1 MPRTPKKWTEEEDE
15 ILRKAVTGQTH
26 GPYKDWHKIAS
37 ALPGRNNKD
46 CRKRWHY
53 RGNGVIRKGPWKLDE
68 DHRLWTGVQKH
79 GNRWALVAQEV
90 ETRNGDQCA
99 KRWQDAL
106 DPNLDHS
113 DWVDEDDATLLEA
126 VEKYGRN
133 WKTIVEQYF
142 PRRSRLSAKNRYALL
157 ERKREIQ
164 DQISSYTIEPRVTRE
179 RSSSSSPVLSWS
191 KTPSEAASSPSEQP
205 HVVEEPG
212 VPSILDSCST
222 TPGSLQDGMKDII
235 ISDYLLHDQKG
246 NDLNSAPEFYPW
258 PLSPAES
265 SGGVLS
271 SDNKSPHFTH
281 QSCPPGTETWTTG
294 FFDDIGFLSDAAP
307 RDGNPDTTDENIFE
321 FSPDVDPLST
331 EPLGCAGAGLIP
343 HSEIPERLQKYTIS
357 VEGAT
362 PETIKSVLEILL
374 KTKTQVT
381 INTSL

>member
-1 MPRTPKKWTEEEDE
+1 MSCLNTN
-15 ILRKAVTGQTH
+15 
-26 GPYKDWHKIAS
+26 Y
-37 ALPGRNNKD
+37 
-46 CRKRWHY
+46 
-53 RGNGVIRKGPWKLDE
+53 
-68 DHRLWTGVQKH
+68 
-79 GNRWALVAQEV
+79 
-90 ETRNGDQCA
+90 
-99 KRWQDAL
+99 
-106 DPNLDHS
+106 
-113 DWVDEDDATLLEA
+113 
-126 VEKYGRN
+126 
-133 WKTIVEQYF
+133 
-142 PRRSRLSAKNRYALL
+142 RYALL